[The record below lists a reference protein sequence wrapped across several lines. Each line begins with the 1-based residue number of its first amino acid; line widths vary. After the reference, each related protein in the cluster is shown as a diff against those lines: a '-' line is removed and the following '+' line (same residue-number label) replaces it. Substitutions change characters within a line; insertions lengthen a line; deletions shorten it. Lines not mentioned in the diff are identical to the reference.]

1 MIIEG
6 KKALITGGGAGFG
19 LCLTQRLIEAGASVI
34 VLDNNASSISAL
46 EKRFPDVRG
55 IVCDV
60 GVDVQIDRALNNLG
74 EIDILVNN
82 AGLMK
87 SSPLVNPIGRG
98 DRRHSRD
105 LWQRVMRV
113 NLDGVFFLS
122 STVAERMVRER
133 RKGVIVNVTSIA
145 AQGNAGQ
152 SAYAASKAAVESL
165 TKVWAKEL
173 GLFGIRCAAIS
184 PGFVNTKGTADAI
197 EDELLSRWVD
207 QVPLRRLGEVN
218 EVVDAI
224 FFIINNDF
232 FNGRILHVD
241 GGLVI

>member
-145 AQGNAGQ
+145 AA
-152 SAYAASKAAVESL
+152 
-165 TKVWAKEL
+165 
-173 GLFGIRCAAIS
+173 
-184 PGFVNTKGTADAI
+184 
-197 EDELLSRWVD
+197 
-207 QVPLRRLGEVN
+207 LRRSRASINGAQAIISQISSKCWPRRSYSSAVKRNTGIIGVCSSARLLGR
-218 EVVDAI
+218 AKS
-224 FFIINNDF
+224 
-232 FNGRILHVD
+232 
-241 GGLVI
+241 GLNPN